1 MKTAVV
7 TGSAGAIGQAIVFK
21 LRESGWRVVGLDLV
35 PTDSCDQ
42 SITVD
47 LANEDER
54 KKAISEIL
62 DPNSI
67 AAVIHVAAIQDH
79 GGAGSLSALDWN
91 RALQVNVVALD
102 HIVGATREALASN
115 SGSVVAVSSVHSVN
129 TTPGIISY
137 SATKGAL
144 ESWVRSAALEFGSE
158 ITVNAVRPGAVDSS
172 KLQEGFAR
180 WGDLAQEK
188 IRNLVTRTPVGR
200 LGKPDEIAELCDFL
214 VGGNARFITGSCIA
228 IDGGALA
235 RLGTE

>member
-7 TGSAGAIGQAIVFK
+7 TGSAGGIGQAIVFK

-62 DPNSI
+62 EPNSI

-102 HIVGATREALASN
+102 HIVGATREALVSN

-200 LGKPDEIAELCDFL
+200 LGKPDEIAELCNFL

-228 IDGGALA
+228 IDGGATAKLA
-235 RLGTE
+235 NE

>member
-7 TGSAGAIGQAIVFK
+7 TGSAGGIGQAIVFK
-21 LRESGWRVVGLDLV
+21 LRESGWRVVGLDLA

-62 DPNSI
+62 EPNSI

-102 HIVGATREALASN
+102 HIVGATREALVSN

-158 ITVNAVRPGAVDSS
+158 ITVNALRPGAVDSS

-200 LGKPDEIAELCDFL
+200 LGKPDEIAELCNFL

-228 IDGGALA
+228 IDGGATAKLA
-235 RLGTE
+235 TE